1 MQIKKCCE
9 EIKNELALI
18 DELFLSHAL
27 LLKKVK
33 RVEPD
38 QIEISAVAT
47 VLHSFYNGIE
57 NIFKRIATRIDNDFP
72 RSEYWHQE
80 LLEQMTTENKN
91 RKPVISNEL
100 SEKLNLYLGFRH
112 FFRYS
117 YSFQFKWHK
126 MKELTL
132 ELSEVY
138 DDFRKVI
145 ETFIEDLKE

>member
-47 VLHSFYNGIE
+47 
-57 NIFKRIATRIDNDFP
+57 
-72 RSEYWHQE
+72 
-80 LLEQMTTENKN
+80 
-91 RKPVISNEL
+91 
-100 SEKLNLYLGFRH
+100 
-112 FFRYS
+112 
-117 YSFQFKWHK
+117 YSFPYSLQP
-126 MKELTL
+126 
-132 ELSEVY
+132 
-138 DDFRKVI
+138 
-145 ETFIEDLKE
+145 LKSLYSPYK

>member
-57 NIFKRIATRIDNDFP
+57 NIFKRVARRIDNDFP

-80 LLEQMTTENKN
+80 LLQQMTTENKN
-91 RKPVISNEL
+91 RKAI
-100 SEKLNLYLGFRH
+100 
-112 FFRYS
+112 
-117 YSFQFKWHK
+117 
-126 MKELTL
+126 
-132 ELSEVY
+132 
-138 DDFRKVI
+138 I
-145 ETFIEDLKE
+145 